1 MEHLRDTLLN
11 ITIENDGLPAE
22 LKMSE
27 NGRFTTYYAPF
38 EYMNTTAK
46 LAICGITP
54 GIQQAVIALKTLQ
67 DALTRGLPWAEAIQ
81 DAKKSA
87 SFAGAMRKNLA
98 AMLDYIGLN
107 QYLDIESCSDLF
119 TTHSELVHYTSAL
132 RNPVLDSGKNYSGG
146 SSMTTNE
153 YLWQQ
158 ISTGLKEEISA
169 LPADTL
175 FIPLGTGVDEVFRKL
190 IDQNLFSPDQV
201 LFGLPHASGANSER
215 IAYFCGKKERSDLS
229 TKTNPEKI
237 EAQRKSVTEHI
248 DRLIAQKS
256 VGAPMNIIAEAHGNE
271 TRASGELKIEYRV
284 NRGKQA
290 GAVYTPH
297 QYADGSYIVS
307 KTRFEKDQ
315 IKVKS
320 FPEIQQ
326 YLDRGYALRM
336 SDPTTRRS
344 PSLVK
349 PESINVTKIQSQ

>member
-11 ITIENDGLPAE
+11 ITIEDDSLPAE
-22 LKMSE
+22 LRMSE

-81 DAKKSA
+81 YAKKSA

-119 TTHSELVHYTSAL
+119 TTHTELAHYTSAL

-190 IDQNLFSPDQV
+190 IGQKLLSPDQV

-215 IAYFCGKKERSDLS
+215 IAYFCGKKKRSDLS

-237 EAQRKSVTEHI
+237 EAQRKSVIEHV
-248 DRLIAQKS
+248 DRLISRKS
-256 VGAPMNIIAEAHGNE
+256 LGTPKKTIEEALNNE
-271 TRASGELKIEYRV
+271 TMVSGEKKIEYRV
-284 NRGKQA
+284 ARGKQA
-290 GAVYTPH
+290 GTIYTPH
-297 QYADGSYIVS
+297 QYPDGSYIVS

-320 FPEIQQ
+320 FLEIQQ

-336 SDPTTRRS
+336 SDPTTKRS
-344 PSLVK
+344 PSLIR
-349 PESINVTKIQSQ
+349 PTSIIVSE